1 MPYIRYQHFT
11 RVKELLE
18 TAEELAQNGE
28 LSSLPQIRA
37 IIARAIKI
45 CVKYTVHIKTDL
57 GP

>member
-1 MPYIRYQHFT
+1 MPYIRDQHFT

-45 CVKYTVHIKTDL
+45 CRKYSVEEEEK
-57 GP
+57 G

>member
-1 MPYIRYQHFT
+1 MPYIRDQHFT

-28 LSSLPQIRA
+28 LSSLPQIRT

-45 CVKYTVHIKTDL
+45 CGKYTVEMEEEL
-57 GP
+57 

>member
-1 MPYIRYQHFT
+1 MPYIRDQHFT

-28 LSSLPQIRA
+28 LSSLPQIRT

-45 CVKYTVHIKTDL
+45 CGKYTVEMEEEEEL
-57 GP
+57 

>member
-1 MPYIRYQHFT
+1 MPYIRDQHFT

-45 CVKYTVHIKTDL
+45 CGKYSVEVEEKEK
-57 GP
+57 G